1 MSDTAQDFKQGG
13 TRRRIKNGILILF
26 LAAVAYGAIGM
37 SLYAPP
43 DPPVAGA
50 TTLER
55 AQSIAENV
63 SARYPAVTVPPI
75 GVSQDALAQGDGS
88 YVRFYAEW
96 DRTADVIPALTDI
109 LRLSREHLF
118 SNDFSVKE
126 IRIRLDG
133 PDEAIYEFT
142 CAADRLNSVDAE
154 SAADDAWI
162 QACQFRELNLAGV
175 LQEMERGEERNA
187 FFAWLAERYPD
198 QLNQYYN
205 QFKQEQEGS

>member
-1 MSDTAQDFKQGG
+1 
-13 TRRRIKNGILILF
+13 
-26 LAAVAYGAIGM
+26 
-37 SLYAPP
+37 
-43 DPPVAGA
+43 
-50 TTLER
+50 
-55 AQSIAENV
+55 
-63 SARYPAVTVPPI
+63 
-75 GVSQDALAQGDGS
+75 
-88 YVRFYAEW
+88 
-96 DRTADVIPALTDI
+96 
-109 LRLSREHLF
+109 
-118 SNDFSVKE
+118 VKE

-187 FFAWLAERYPD
+187 FFAWLAEQYPD

-205 QFKQEQEGS
+205 QFKNEQGSS